1 LLRWLPF
8 LAADAINVVTSSAH
22 DLLPFGTKV
31 TVISY
36 DLVRLYEDKFDR
48 IQQSDSA
55 FGVVIC
61 DESHYLKSPTAART
75 VAVLKLL
82 QGSRRVIMLSGTPAL
97 SRPIEIYTQVNAILP
112 GFFGSYE
119 TFGYQYCA
127 GTAGRFGMEYKGA
140 EMLVQ
145 LHLLLKKFVM
155 IRRLKVDVLT
165 ELRPKTRTAVM
176 LDPPQRAELES
187 GASQQHFEALRPLLL
202 KIVAASDADADSGG
216 SSNSSGGSSAPKKP
230 AKKGAN
236 GAGNGSSGHLE
247 AFARTSEAKI
257 PVVTQYISQ
266 LLKSGGDK
274 FLVFAHHVTMLDA
287 IEQCVVEA
295 NSGYMRIDGSTQ
307 SFERQERVV
316 QFQQDPHT
324 RVAILSLTAAS
335 TGLTLTAANKVVFAE
350 LYWTPALLLQA
361 EDRVHRIGQT
371 REVFVVYLLARGTVD
386 DVIWPLIAE
395 KLDVVGNTL
404 NGAVSTMDFRT
415 VRGALSRS

>member
-1 LLRWLPF
+1 
-8 LAADAINVVTSSAH
+8 
-22 DLLPFGTKV
+22 
-31 TVISY
+31 
-36 DLVRLYEDKFDR
+36 
-48 IQQSDSA
+48 
-55 FGVVIC
+55 
-61 DESHYLKSPTAART
+61 
-75 VAVLKLL
+75 
-82 QGSRRVIMLSGTPAL
+82 
-97 SRPIEIYTQVNAILP
+97 
-112 GFFGSYE
+112 
-119 TFGYQYCA
+119 
-127 GTAGRFGMEYKGA
+127 
-140 EMLVQ
+140 
-145 LHLLLKKFVM
+145 
-155 IRRLKVDVLT
+155 
-165 ELRPKTRTAVM
+165 M